1 MPARTAPRD
10 VEHLLQRADA
20 LAVPWAAAASS
31 RTTSG
36 QQRAIL
42 RMFGVTGVDRDGRP
56 LAAEVVDRHLAPD
69 PGRLGA
75 EIALPFAMAM
85 AEYDL
90 GPQEL
95 ALDVAAGAIDLA
107 LEAELLAEPD
117 RRAIAEADALRLAA
131 SAMER
136 IDANRVARLELLDV
150 LGDGRRPYV
159 GMPLEEPAIVDALDE
174 ARDAVAAGIDLL
186 RVAVP
191 PGRELSAGLERA
203 GQHVVAWQPGRASR
217 PGLEGPDPAAAPV
230 PTGSQRALAV
240 LRRAA
245 DELAARR
252 GAYVRLATEAPAL
265 TAPEQAVVA
274 CFERIDLVIADP
286 MREIVAGRVDPDRAI
301 VDHAFAHRLL
311 VRSGASLLV
320 GPGPL
325 VVAPDLALGI
335 PSDPA
340 TRAGRA
346 LALQLLAVRLAL
358 RDGMPADRIIIGAL
372 PEWIAEEPD
381 APAQA
386 AAEVAAR
393 RILFP
398 GHPLAFV
405 EPPVQDDLVG
415 SWGAILGAVLPDA
428 GQTALVLRR
437 PVRPPAHVARATAAA
452 IGVAASLDRATPAP
466 LGHGAAAHLAAVLAS
481 AHRTLEMLEGEGWRS
496 VMDDPVPAE
505 GGRLGGDAVAE
516 RRESLDPFD
525 AAGMVGARD

>member
-1 MPARTAPRD
+1 MPARTAPGD
-10 VEHLLQRADA
+10 IEHLLRRADA
-20 LAVPWAAAASS
+20 LAVPWAASAAS

-117 RRAIAEADALRLAA
+117 RRAVAEADALRLAA

-174 ARDAVAAGIDLL
+174 ARDGVMAGIDLL

-191 PGRELSAGLERA
+191 PGRELNAGLERA
-203 GQHVVAWQPGRASR
+203 GRHAVAWQPAHGSR
-217 PGLEGPDPAAAPV
+217 PGLEAPDPAAVPV

-311 VRSGASLLV
+311 VRSGASLLI

-358 RDGMPADRIIIGAL
+358 LEGMPADRVWVGAM

-381 APAQA
+381 AAARA

-393 RILFP
+393 RLLFP

-405 EPPVQDDLVG
+405 EPPVRDDLVG
-415 SWGAILGAVLPDA
+415 TWGAILGSVLPDA
-428 GQTALVLRR
+428 GETALILRR
-437 PVRPPAHVARATAAA
+437 PVRPPDHVARATGAA
-452 IGVAASLDRATPAP
+452 ISVAASLARATPAP
-466 LGHGAAAHLAAVLAS
+466 LGHGAAAHLEAVLTS
-481 AHRTLEMLEGEGWRS
+481 AQRTLEVLEGDGWRS

-516 RRESLDPFD
+516 RRESFDPFD
-525 AAGMVGARD
+525 AAALAGARD